1 MNAAVYAGLSI
12 AAVGVLLKS
21 RRDASMQSQVATPET
36 IAEMEAEGVEPAIR
50 QLGAYAVIPG
60 TRTGPAAPPPLSA
73 AVAPDAVVARF
84 QRNLNFVLA
93 YSTAPNGA
101 KIYPPIRV
109 DGLLDRA
116 TFVAFRSVCRL
127 VAATWSSWACV
138 SPFDGY
144 PLAAAWRAPVPD
156 PSWYHDEASFVG
168 AMTTGAPVEW
178 LIRLANAPDGRNRR
192 YQLDSLTAIWHRVA
206 SGRCRVNLE

>member
-1 MNAAVYAGLSI
+1 MNAAIYAGLGI
-12 AAVGVLLKS
+12 VAVGALLKT
-21 RRDASMQSQVATPET
+21 RRDTAAQAQVVPPEV
-36 IAEMEAEGVEPAIR
+36 IADMEASGVEPAIR
-50 QLGAYAVIPG
+50 QLGAHAVIPG
-60 TRTGPAAPPPLSA
+60 TQAGPAAPPPLSPA
-73 AVAPDAVVARF
+73 AVPDAVIARF

-93 YSTAPNGA
+93 YSEATNGA

-138 SPFDGY
+138 SPLDGY

-156 PSWYHDEASFVG
+156 LSWYRDEASFI
-168 AMTTGAPVEW
+168 ASMRSGAPVEW
-178 LIRLANAPDGRNRR
+178 LIRLANAPDAHNRR